1 MRLEA
6 SQNAR
11 RLAFHPSL
19 CMLVTNDEIELYLA
33 KNKTELG
40 ADSERLEEEYK
51 QMFMGT
57 IRHEL
62 NVISRNDF
70 NPRAGPMVSTPSNG
84 VEESKKEIST
94 EPQNPN
100 YGDGELKFILKKFYT

>member
-1 MRLEA
+1 MEA

-100 YGDGELKFILKKFYT
+100 YGDGKLILSLIVKIY